1 MSESTKMTFGFFDDY
16 FATDSSAVN
25 VPDKTTV
32 TVSLST
38 TESDKSD
45 LVIQKS
51 LNYNDINEVTEVAS
65 DYLKENQKTNTVV
78 IVETDKKEN
87 HIVVLSAA
95 GKLEQN
101 EEVIVH
107 STEEEI
113 GQS

>member
-1 MSESTKMTFGFFDDY
+1 MTFGFFDDY
-16 FATDSSAVN
+16 FATDSSAVD
-25 VPDKTTV
+25 VPSKTTV
-32 TVSLST
+32 TANLTT
-38 TESDKSD
+38 TENDRSD

-51 LNYNDINEVTEVAS
+51 LNDTDTNKMSEVAS
-65 DYLKENQKTNTVV
+65 DYQKGTQKTNTVV